1 MLYFALFYMEVIM
14 VETIEKY
21 NLKEIIKNIEK
32 HILSC
37 NLSDSETKNINII
50 LFRMKNIDLIT
61 SNIES
66 DYKNL
71 ISYCQNIVKI
81 F

>member
-21 NLKEIIKNIEK
+21 NLKETIENIEK

-37 NLSDSETKNINII
+37 DLSDSEK
-50 LFRMKNIDLIT
+50 
-61 SNIES
+61 
-66 DYKNL
+66 
-71 ISYCQNIVKI
+71 KI
-81 F
+81 

>member
-1 MLYFALFYMEVIM
+1 MTISIYQAVLY
-14 VETIEKY
+14 ET
-21 NLKEIIKNIEK
+21 IKNIEK

-50 LFRMKNIDLIT
+50 LFRMKNIDVIIENIDEDLIT
-61 SNIES
+61 SDIES